1 MCAKA
6 IAIDAAIKIG
16 ESIIQKH
23 FGRTRGSI
31 HHVDGGLF
39 ISMMED
45 GKMMA
50 AYWHPT
56 RRHSATCVHDWIRE
70 VQKAYSDPGY
80 WAVAVTNTPLMGAKT
95 FYDVY

>member
-1 MCAKA
+1 
-6 IAIDAAIKIG
+6 
-16 ESIIQKH
+16 
-23 FGRTRGSI
+23 
-31 HHVDGGLF
+31 
-39 ISMMED
+39 
-45 GKMMA
+45 MMA

-80 WAVAVTNTPLMGAKT
+80 WAIAVTNTPLMGAKT